1 MKKFLHLLHRISIK
15 SFLMGVVG
23 VLVLL
28 LTIISVNN
36 VRNAYRDA
44 KEYSRVGMANDMAD
58 AILTAAGFEA
68 KERGMTAM
76 VLASDKAGDASFIEK
91 VRETRAKGEESLKK
105 ANELAEKL
113 VEADGS
119 NTALKTALRRAK
131 ETYTQLESARRDAD
145 RNLGLDAKSYPAREW
160 IKNITNFIQANAEV
174 RLAAFAST
182 ASKDSLQEA
191 IRMNIE
197 LKQSIWLV
205 SEYAGRER
213 ATMANFV
220 SSRKPLDPA
229 ASESL
234 KTFNAIVNINLTPIL
249 RLKDMN
255 GIDSSVLKSVIKM
268 EDVFIGRFGETK
280 ATVYAA
286 SGIGD
291 YPLSGKEWIDK
302 SSEAIDTVIAV
313 SNDVGAMVYNGIKA
327 DVAASRRNMA
337 ATVVVLAVVI
347 AIGLGSILVINS
359 KVITPMLYLNKA
371 INEIENTGD
380 LTLSVNVESRDE
392 SGQMAKAFNGMMGK
406 FHGVIR
412 DIHSSIERL
421 ASSSEELSASAVQ
434 IAGGTKS
441 QSAKATQ
448 VSTAAQEMNATILE
462 VARNVSS
469 ASDAAREAS
478 GVATRGGGIVSR
490 TIDSMN
496 GISASAKE
504 SSGIISALGDRSK
517 EIGNIINVI
526 DDIADQTNLLALN
539 AAIEAA
545 RAGEQGRGFAVV
557 ADEVRKLAEKT
568 MKATKE
574 IGSMIKSMQ
583 DETARAITSV
593 EREVV
598 AVEDGVGLAM
608 EAGEALKEIVT
619 KVDTVTSMIHQVS
632 TATEEQSA
640 ATEQISNDIESV
652 AGVVSETSASA
663 EQIARTSQDIA
674 ELAGSLK
681 AMVETFKISG
691 SPRAHAER
699 HAFMDEGANVVP
711 MRRSAF

>member
-1 MKKFLHLLHRISIK
+1 MRKFLHRISIK
-15 SFLMGVVG
+15 SFLIGVVG

-28 LTIISVNN
+28 LTIMSVNN
-36 VRNAYRDA
+36 VWNAYRNG

-68 KERGMTAM
+68 RERGMTAM
-76 VLASDKAGDASFIEK
+76 ALASDKAGDSSFIEK
-91 VRETRAKGEESLKK
+91 VHETRAQGEESLKK
-105 ANELAEKL
+105 ANELADKL

-119 NTALKTALRRAK
+119 NTALKSALLRAK
-131 ETYTQLESARRDAD
+131 EAYARVESARREAD
-145 RNLGLDAKSYPAREW
+145 RNLSLDSKNYLAREW
-160 IKNITNFIQANAEV
+160 IKVLTNFIQANAEV

-182 ASKDSLQEA
+182 GSKESLQEA
-191 IRMNIE
+191 LRMNIE

-213 ATMANFV
+213 ATMANFI
-220 SSRKPLDPA
+220 SSRRPLDTA

-234 KTFNAIVNINLTPIL
+234 KTYRAIVDINLKPIL

-255 GIDSSVLKSVIKM
+255 GIDPEAIKSVAKM
-268 EDVFIGRFGETK
+268 EEVFIGRFGDTRT
-280 ATVYAA
+280 AVYAA
-286 SGIGD
+286 SATGD
-291 YPLSGKEWIDK
+291 YPLSGKEWIDR
-302 SSEAIDTVIAV
+302 SSEGIDTIVAA
-313 SNDVGAMVYNGIKA
+313 SNAVGAMVYDGIKA

-337 ATVVVLAVVI
+337 ASVVVLAVVI

-359 KVITPMLYLNKA
+359 KVITPMVYLNKA

-380 LTLSVNVESRDE
+380 LTLSINVESRDE

-469 ASDAAREAS
+469 ASDAAKDAS
-478 GVATRGGGIVSR
+478 GVAIRGGGIVAR

-496 GISASAKE
+496 GISVSAKE

-568 MKATKE
+568 MQATKE

-619 KVDTVTSMIHQVS
+619 KVDIVTSMIHQVS

-652 AGVVSETSASA
+652 AGVVSETSSSA

-681 AMVETFKISG
+681 TMVQTFKISG
-691 SPRAHAER
+691 STRAHAER
-699 HAFMDEGANVVP
+699 HAFTDDGSKVVP
-711 MRRSAF
+711 MRKSAF